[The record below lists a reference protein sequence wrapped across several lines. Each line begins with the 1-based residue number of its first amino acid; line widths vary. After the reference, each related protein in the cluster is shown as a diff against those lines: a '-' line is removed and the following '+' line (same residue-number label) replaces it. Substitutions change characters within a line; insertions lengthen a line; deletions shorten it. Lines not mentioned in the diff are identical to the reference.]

1 MLNDYKGLKLIAS
14 SNPHIRNNED
24 TRSIMLD
31 VIIALCP
38 ALIMSVIRFGFRA
51 LISVLV
57 SVVSAMF
64 FEWLYRKLMHKTQ
77 TLGDL
82 SAAVT
87 GVLLAFVCPV
97 TLPYWMLIVG
107 NFFAIFLVKQLYG
120 GLGKNFLNPALA
132 GRAARVACYT
142 SQMTSWIDP
151 ASGKAPLFGGADV
164 VTAATPLAMM
174 KGGEFAEVT
183 AQYSLSDMFIGNI
196 GGSLGEI
203 SAMMLLIGGLYLIF
217 RKVIS
222 WQIPVAYIGT
232 VAILTLI
239 AAPAGIDN
247 VQYMLYNVFGG
258 GLMLGAIFM
267 ATDYAT
273 SPVTKPGQII
283 FGIGCGL
290 LTCFI
295 RRFGSYP
302 EGVCYSIL
310 IMNCTTWLLDKYIR
324 PTIYGAVKKEK
335 KEAAK

>member
-14 SNPHIRNNED
+14 SNPHIRNNEA
-24 TRSIMLD
+24 TRSIMLA

-64 FEWLYRKLMHKTQ
+64 FEWLYRMLMNKTQ
-77 TLGDL
+77 TLVDL

-87 GVLLAFVCPV
+87 GILLAFVCPV

-132 GRAARVACYT
+132 GRAALVACYT
-142 SQMTSWIDP
+142 SQMTKWIDP

-232 VAILTLI
+232 VAVLTFLFPQGND
-239 AAPAGIDN
+239 AMSW
-247 VQYMLYNVFGG
+247 MLYNVLGG
-258 GLMLGAIFM
+258 GLFLGSFFM
-267 ATDYAT
+267 ATD
-273 SPVTKPGQII
+273 
-283 FGIGCGL
+283 
-290 LTCFI
+290 
-295 RRFGSYP
+295 
-302 EGVCYSIL
+302 
-310 IMNCTTWLLDKYIR
+310 
-324 PTIYGAVKKEK
+324 
-335 KEAAK
+335 

>member
-1 MLNDYKGLKLIAS
+1 MTDYKNLKLIAS
-14 SNPHIRNNED
+14 SSPHIRSVEN

-31 VIIALCP
+31 VIIAMLP
-38 ALIMSVIRFGFRA
+38 ALFWAIYNFGFKA
-51 LISVLV
+51 LLSVVV
-57 SVVSAMF
+57 SVVACLF
-64 FEWLYRKLMHKTQ
+64 WEWLYRKLLKKPQ
-77 TLGDL
+77 SIGDL
-82 SAAVT
+82 SAVVT
-87 GVLLAFVCPV
+87 GMLLAFVCPPE
-97 TLPYWMLIVG
+97 LPWWALVIGAFFSIVV
-107 NFFAIFLVKQLYG
+107 VKQLYG
-120 GLGKNFLNPALA
+120 GIGCNFLNPALA
-132 GRAARVACYT
+132 GRAILLASYAT
-142 SQMTSWIDP
+142 AMTTWTLPS
-151 ASGKAPLFGGADV
+151 SKLHTV
-164 VTAATPLAMM
+164 VSTATPLAIM
-174 KGGEFAEVT
+174 KEGTVEKFTELT
-183 AQYSLSDMFIGNI
+183 TNYSVADMFIGRV
-196 GGSLGEI
+196 GGSLGEV
-203 SAMMLLIGGLYLIF
+203 SALALLLGGAWLLI

-222 WQIPVAYIGT
+222 WHTPVAFIGT

-239 AAPAGIDN
+239 SAPAGIDN

-273 SPVTKPGQII
+273 SPVTKPGQLI

-290 LTCFI
+290 ITCFI